1 MSATFPAALCDD
13 ESSNRGKFK
22 TYTQGTPMLVANRDR
37 VEPPKGDATDG
48 SDDDEDEVDD
58 ELEDEFFIVK
68 TIKKHYVDGDGALK
82 FLVQWEGYESKKDW
96 TWEPEGN
103 LKVSGEEIL
112 NEYFNKIGGRHKIFK
127 ESDKAVQTRK
137 RRRATNSTTNTTAKR
152 LQGNEAYLADKTSP
166 ATVKNWSPPSGSWED
181 EIETIDA
188 CEDGG
193 NGKLVVFLIW
203 KNGEKTKHVTKTIYK
218 KCPQKMLQF
227 YERHVKIIGNENK
240 ALGDGAGTF

>member
-1 MSATFPAALCDD
+1 MQAPCGRQDEMRAKFPGALCDN

-22 TYTQGTPMLVANRDR
+22 TCTQGSSMLVANRDR
-37 VEPPKGDATDG
+37 VEAPKGDTMDG
-48 SDDDEDEVDD
+48 SDKDEDEVDD
-58 ELEDEFFIVK
+58 ELEEEFFIVK
-68 TIKKHYVDGDGALK
+68 TIKNHYVDRDGALK
-82 FLVQWEGYESKKDW
+82 FLVHWEGYESQKDW

-112 NEYFNKIGGRHKIFK
+112 NEYFNKIGGRHKIVK
-127 ESDKAVQTRK
+127 ESDQAAQNRK
-137 RRRATNSTTNTTAKR
+137 RRRATNSTTKTTTKR
-152 LQGNEAYLADKTSP
+152 LQGNETHLADKTSP

-181 EIETIDA
+181 EIDTIDA

-203 KNGEKTKHVTKTIYK
+203 KNGEKTKHDTQTIYK

-227 YERHVKIIGNENK
+227 YERHIVIG
-240 ALGDGAGTF
+240 

>member
-1 MSATFPAALCDD
+1 M
-13 ESSNRGKFK
+13 
-22 TYTQGTPMLVANRDR
+22 
-37 VEPPKGDATDG
+37 DG
-48 SDDDEDEVDD
+48 SDEDEDEVDD
-58 ELEDEFFIVK
+58 ELEGEVDDELEDDFIVK
-68 TIKKHYVDGDGALK
+68 TIKNHYVDRDGALK

-96 TWEPEGN
+96 TWEPEDN

-127 ESDKAVQTRK
+127 ESDKAAQTRK

-152 LQGNEAYLADKTSP
+152 LQGNEAHLADKTSP
-166 ATVKNWSPPSGSWED
+166 TTVKNWSPPSGSWED

-203 KNGEKTKHVTKTIYK
+203 KNGEKTKQTIYK
-218 KCPQKMLQF
+218 KCPQKVVHPSLTSSARRF
-227 YERHVKIIGNENK
+227 PC
-240 ALGDGAGTF
+240 

>member
-1 MSATFPAALCDD
+1 MQALCGRQQ
-13 ESSNRGKFK
+13 EMRAKFSEA
-22 TYTQGTPMLVANRDR
+22 L
-37 VEPPKGDATDG
+37 
-48 SDDDEDEVDD
+48 
-58 ELEDEFFIVK
+58 FIVK
-68 TIKKHYVDGDGALK
+68 TIKNHYVDRDGALK

-96 TWEPEGN
+96 TWEPEAN

-127 ESDKAVQTRK
+127 VSDKAAQTRK
-137 RRRATNSTTNTTAKR
+137 RRRGTNSTTNTTAKR
-152 LQGNEAYLADKTSP
+152 LQGNEAHLADKTSS

-203 KNGEKTKHVTKTIYK
+203 KNGEKTKHDTQTIYK

-227 YERHVKIIGNENK
+227 YEHHIVMG
-240 ALGDGAGTF
+240 